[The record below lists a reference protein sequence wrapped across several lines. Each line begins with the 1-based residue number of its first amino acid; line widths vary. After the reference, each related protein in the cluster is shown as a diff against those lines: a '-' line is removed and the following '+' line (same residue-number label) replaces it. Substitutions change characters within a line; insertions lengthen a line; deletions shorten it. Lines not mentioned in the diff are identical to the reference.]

1 MGINKFN
8 SEGYYDPVT
17 YKALT
22 NVEREERA
30 ARRSGAYRPLVYICS
45 PYAGDVERNCENA
58 RRYSRFAV
66 DRGAIPFAPHLLFP
80 QFMSENTERALALF
94 MGNVLLGKCDEI
106 WVFGEKP
113 SAGMNAEI
121 ERAGWMKKKIRYFT
135 AEMEERNGR

>member
-17 YKALT
+17 YEALT

-30 ARRSGAYRPLVYICS
+30 ARKAGTYRPLVYICS
-45 PYAGDVERNCENA
+45 PYAGDVERNSENA

-66 DRGAIPFAPHLLFP
+66 DSGAIPFAPHLLFP

-106 WVFGEKP
+106 WAVSYTHLTLP
-113 SAGMNAEI
+113 TNS
-121 ERAGWMKKKIRYFT
+121 RV
-135 AEMEERNGR
+135 